1 MLKKGDMKHLNWYL
15 NCRVCEMT
23 LSAAA
28 EVKEG
33 VFFGWCPKCQ
43 TTTTVQPTP
52 EPTPIT
58 QVDPAWQKAMD
69 DLADERDDLLTILN
83 NITNLWNLEAPLEEM
98 ENAML
103 HAKHTVKALHK
114 KDE

>member
-1 MLKKGDMKHLNWYL
+1 MKYL

-23 LSAAA
+23 LNAAA
-28 EVKEG
+28 EQGEHW
-33 VFFGWCPKCQ
+33 WCSKCQ
-43 TTTTVQPTP
+43 TTTEVQAAP

-83 NITNLWNLEAPLEEM
+83 NITGLWDLEAPLEEI

>member
-1 MLKKGDMKHLNWYL
+1 
-15 NCRVCEMT
+15 MT

-33 VFFGWCPKCQ
+33 AFYGWWCPKCQ

-83 NITNLWNLEAPLEEM
+83 NITGLWDLEAPLEEM

>member
-1 MLKKGDMKHLNWYL
+1 MKYL

-23 LSAAA
+23 LNVAA
-28 EVKEG
+28 EQGEHW
-33 VFFGWCPKCQ
+33 WCPKCQ
-43 TTTTVQPTP
+43 TITEVQAAPAP
-52 EPTPIT
+52 APIT

-83 NITNLWNLEAPLEEM
+83 NITGLWDLEAPLEEM

>member
-1 MLKKGDMKHLNWYL
+1 
-15 NCRVCEMT
+15 MT

-43 TTTTVQPTP
+43 TTTEVQAAPAL
-52 EPTPIT
+52 IT

-83 NITNLWNLEAPLEEM
+83 NITGLWDVEAPLEEM

-114 KDE
+114 KDV

>member
-1 MLKKGDMKHLNWYL
+1 
-15 NCRVCEMT
+15 MT

-43 TTTTVQPTP
+43 TTTTVQHTP

-69 DLADERDDLLTILN
+69 DLADERDDLLTILS
-83 NITNLWNLEAPLEEM
+83 NITRLWDLEAPLEKM

>member
-1 MLKKGDMKHLNWYL
+1 MNKPA
-15 NCRVCEMT
+15 
-23 LSAAA
+23 S
-28 EVKEG
+28 
-33 VFFGWCPKCQ
+33 
-43 TTTTVQPTP
+43 
-52 EPTPIT
+52 IT

-83 NITNLWNLEAPLEEM
+83 NITSLWDLEAPLEEI

-103 HAKHTVKALHK
+103 HAKHTIEALRK

>member
-1 MLKKGDMKHLNWYL
+1 MKHL

-83 NITNLWNLEAPLEEM
+83 NITGLWDLEAPLEEM